1 MNKILPLFISDFY
14 LHKKKQPMR
23 AQKFYDKEGISYEL
37 FMDYEKQSVMLTV
50 EDPENPDEDRLVEF
64 DDDDLDH
71 VIIALVDLKNELVT
85 LRNIGNN

>member
-1 MNKILPLFISDFY
+1 
-14 LHKKKQPMR
+14 MR

>member
-1 MNKILPLFISDFY
+1 
-14 LHKKKQPMR
+14 MR

-50 EDPENPDEDRLVEF
+50 EDPENPGDDRLVEF